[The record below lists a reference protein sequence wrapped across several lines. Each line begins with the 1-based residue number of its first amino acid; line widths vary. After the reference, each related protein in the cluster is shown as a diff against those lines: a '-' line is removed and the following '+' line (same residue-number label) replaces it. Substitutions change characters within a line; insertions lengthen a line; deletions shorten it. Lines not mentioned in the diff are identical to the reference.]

1 MHFSFMSKYGKW
13 LCKVLS
19 KAVNKKED
27 ENKQPFIHRALCPG
41 TLGTYVSK
49 TKNIL

>member
-1 MHFSFMSKYGKW
+1 MANGYVKHLVKQ
-13 LCKVLS
+13 LT
-19 KAVNKKED
+19 KKED

-49 TKNIL
+49 TKNILWLIKENSY